1 MWDYRPPIH
10 ETLKYAWQTFYLC
23 FCSEKFDLEDL
34 RTSPVLPSAL
44 LLSTGHCWVQR
55 SWVINSSQLFSSGTY
70 NKCCYTAYST
80 DFIAPIYS
88 EKPSVSRART
98 ERERETETEREK
110 EYLYLNHERSIR
122 GQDVDELTQNLPIL
136 HRGHIVHRAVGLT
149 QQWVGPAYVHLVEK
163 NRHITVSPQPQQ
175 IDSVS
180 SWQWKKKKAR
190 VRAPILHPFTLI
202 SNYLHVQPA
211 THIQ

>member
-98 ERERETETEREK
+98 EREREDNKTARPTERRIHTETEIQRTSLEVQDRK
-110 EYLYLNHERSIR
+110 STPTIIVVCWRAIIQVGCDCNRS
-122 GQDVDELTQNLPIL
+122 
-136 HRGHIVHRAVGLT
+136 
-149 QQWVGPAYVHLVEK
+149 
-163 NRHITVSPQPQQ
+163 
-175 IDSVS
+175 
-180 SWQWKKKKAR
+180 
-190 VRAPILHPFTLI
+190 AP
-202 SNYLHVQPA
+202 
-211 THIQ
+211 